1 MAWDK
6 NLFSK
11 IMTIFGFFMVVVF
24 LVLGI
29 ALVFFPVYNYLP
41 GNMKIIFGV
50 FFITYGI
57 FRLARLIQQIRIQNK
72 KDFYDEK

>member
-1 MAWDK
+1 
-6 NLFSK
+6 
-11 IMTIFGFFMVVVF
+11 MTIFGFFMVVVF

-29 ALVFFPVYNYLP
+29 ALTFFPVYTWIDK
-41 GNMKIIFGV
+41 NMRTIFGF

-72 KDFYDEK
+72 KDFYNEK